1 MKRAKAY
8 SPAGISSVFEIFDR
22 TADGTAI
29 SNPLRIGARGG
40 GFVISHGVET
50 AVRVDKSAKDKI
62 AVYLNGELKRAIT
75 TETVARMILK
85 KADAHA
91 NVRINH
97 TVQPPIGCGYGTS
110 AAGSLSAAIA
120 LSEALDL
127 NMTYNQI
134 GQLAH
139 IAEVKCRTG
148 LGTVGPLM
156 IGGHV
161 VTSKPGAP
169 GLSVIDRILSKED
182 YRIVTGWFG
191 PMSTRAF
198 LLNAKNR
205 IRVNSFGSQAVQD
218 ILEKPTAENFM
229 ARCRR
234 FAENIGF
241 VTERLSGLISAMEQG
256 GALGA
261 TQNMVGEAAH
271 ALVEEERERRVY
283 EAARR
288 FLPRS
293 QIFSTAIEFQGAR
306 LI

>member
-8 SPAGISSVFEIFDR
+8 SPAGISSVFEICDKN
-22 TADGTAI
+22 ADGTAI

-50 AVRVDKSAKDKI
+50 TVRIDRSQKDRI
-62 AVYLNGELKRAIT
+62 TVYINGELIGAAT
-75 TETVARMILK
+75 TETVTRMILK
-85 KADAHA
+85 TWDVHA
-91 NVRINH
+91 KVRINH
-97 TVQPPIGCGYGTS
+97 NVRPPIGCGYGTS
-110 AAGSLSAAIA
+110 AAGSLSAALA

-156 IGGHV
+156 VGGHV
-161 VTSKPGAP
+161 VTSRPGAP
-169 GLSVIDRILSKED
+169 GFGVVDRILGKED

-191 PMSTRAF
+191 PISTRAF
-198 LLNAKNR
+198 LLNAR
-205 IRVNSFGSQAVQD
+205 YRMRVNRFGSKAIQD
-218 ILEKPTAENFM
+218 ILKKPTAKDFM
-229 ARCRR
+229 VICRK
-234 FAENIGF
+234 FAENVGF
-241 VTERLSGLISAMEQG
+241 VTERLGGLLSAMERS

-271 ALVEEERERRVY
+271 ALVEEEKERRVY

-293 QIFSTAIEFQGAR
+293 QIFSTTIEFQGAR